1 MPLPPPPPAPPITPL
16 NFAPPPP
23 PPPGPPAPPTI
34 IGGMSL
40 DGDNII
46 ICQKGTYDGRNRA
59 PIPEKTAAN
68 PSFQDIINSRRN
80 NPLHGLKS
88 ASNRTIAPKPKS
100 AENFGD
106 LMKNILEERE
116 RMMRAGEDESDFDDV
131 STVGDDHS
139 DSDWSD

>member
-1 MPLPPPPPAPPITPL
+1 MPLPPPPPAPPLTPL

-34 IGGMSL
+34 GG
-40 DGDNII
+40 G
-46 ICQKGTYDGRNRA
+46 QKGTYDVRNRA